1 VRQTHTLVVASR
13 IGLAGRR
20 GAAASPAASAASLGW
35 LRALRRL
42 QPHSDRQSV
51 PLTFISAQCPSS
63 AQPVAAMAARRLVS
77 WYDGHLRAAPIRTKV
92 FSSFTILT
100 GADVVRQRLFEASPG
115 VGVGGGGN
123 GAGAGAKQLAGGWW
137 DQDRTARMA
146 LFSCSLHPLWMH
158 HWFNFMEFWRPSAPL
173 SAPTAQILRAAG
185 TKVLIDQLASAGAF
199 HAVFLTTTTLMQGR
213 SYAEVCAKLQRDW
226 FTLVKASWS
235 LWCVAHLVNFSVVP
249 LHWRVVYSNV
259 VSTGWAVFM
268 SKMMSN
274 EEGAPAILT
283 PVDIAANA
291 ITGGVDGLPGGNG
304 ECSAVS
310 CTVGLG
316 LCSLFSTGRWRDCSP
331 PTRCCCQPGC
341 CCCQAAAAAGCW
353 LRLRLTQACV
363 RTCLQRLAAR

>member
-1 VRQTHTLVVASR
+1 
-13 IGLAGRR
+13 
-20 GAAASPAASAASLGW
+20 
-35 LRALRRL
+35 
-42 QPHSDRQSV
+42 
-51 PLTFISAQCPSS
+51 
-63 AQPVAAMAARRLVS
+63 MAARRLVS

-115 VGVGGGGN
+115 VGVGGAGN

-213 SYAEVCAKLQRDW
+213 SYLEVCAKLQRDW